1 MNYRH
6 AYHAGNFADVHKHVA
21 LTSILLHMQKKDK
34 PFVVIDT
41 HAGRGE
47 YDTGGMEAARTG
59 EAASG
64 IGRLEGHSAH
74 NAALAAYLEIVRR
87 LGAGKYP
94 GSPLIAAHLLRRQ
107 DRLVAIERQ
116 PEEFVPLRASLDS
129 FPNASALEGDG
140 YIRLRALLPPPERR
154 GLVLIDP
161 AYEDTNEMEQMLE
174 AFRDAYGRF
183 STGVYALWYPLK
195 IPARIDAFVGELRT
209 LGRINLLS
217 LAIDIGA
224 GEGVSPD
231 RLSASGLLVVNPPF
245 GFDVEMRDASA
256 ELLSMLHR
264 GPGANTSVEWLAG
277 AP

>member
-21 LTSILLHMQKKDK
+21 LTSILLHLRKKEK

-47 YDTGGMEAARTG
+47 YDTGGMEAAKTA
-59 EAASG
+59 EAAGG
-64 IGRLEGHSAH
+64 IGRLEGYAAHS
-74 NAALAAYLEIVRR
+74 AALAAYLEIVRR
-87 LGAGKYP
+87 EGAAKYP
-94 GSPLIAAHLLRRQ
+94 GSPSIAAHLLRKQ

-116 PEEFVPLRASLDS
+116 PEEFALLRASLDLI
-129 FPNASALEGDG
+129 PNAGALEGDG
-140 YIRLRALLPPPERR
+140 YLRLRALLPPPERR

-161 AYEDTNEMEQMLE
+161 AYEDANEMERMME

-195 IPARIDAFVGELRT
+195 LVSRIDAFVGELRT

-217 LAIDIGA
+217 LAIDVGA
-224 GEGVSPD
+224 GEGISAD

-245 GFDVEMRDASA
+245 GVDVEMRDASA
-256 ELLSMLHR
+256 ELLSVLRR
-264 GPGANTSVEWLAG
+264 GPGANTSVEWPAG